1 MVSVRRK
8 IVVERRIAIVR
19 TARLVPQKPLKSPRP
34 VDAISALTSEFI
46 LSTVF
51 GTIGANFKLLLNA
64 LAHEKSR
71 VRFS

>member
-34 VDAISALTSEFI
+34 VDAISALTSESI
-46 LSTVF
+46 LSTVC
-51 GTIGANFKLLLNA
+51 GTIEANFKLLVNA
-64 LAHEKSR
+64 LAHER
-71 VRFS
+71 RRLEV